1 MVSSASRLILAVD
14 DEPRNLDLLEVLL
27 ESTCHRVQRAGGGVE
42 ALERYHRET
51 PDLVLLDLMMPDV
64 NGFAVL
70 ERLREVREAHP
81 VPVIVVTA
89 GGDRDSRLRA
99 FDLGADEFLDKPIDR
114 AILLKRVQ
122 TLLALFAARD
132 TLSRRN
138 RQLEELHAQ
147 QRELTAFLVHDFKNP
162 LSVIR
167 HNADWL
173 AAELVHADP
182 DIASAVGDVATCA
195 QRLTDMVGDLL
206 LISKLDDAS
215 EVPVSRIHCS
225 FSDIAEQVVR
235 ENSHEA
241 DARSIRLYASNFD
254 NVEGSADPTLLRR
267 VLANLVENSLRYTPA
282 GGRIEVAVRPGA
294 IVVSNTGRPIPEA
307 DRERVF
313 EKFRR
318 ADRSGAY
325 GSVGL
330 GLHFCRR
337 VAESHGGSISVA
349 SDDAWSVQFTFRIA
363 STVQRKAC

>member
-1 MVSSASRLILAVD
+1 MVPNPPRLILAVD

-27 ESTCHRVQRAGGGVE
+27 ESTGHRIVRAEGGAR
-42 ALERYHRET
+42 ALELYEAER
-51 PDLVLLDLMMPDV
+51 PDLVLLDLMMPQV

-70 ERLREVREAHP
+70 ERLREAREANP

-132 TLSRRN
+132 ALAKRN

-147 QRELTAFLVHDFKNP
+147 QQELTAFLVHDFKNP

-167 HNADWL
+167 HNAEWL
-173 AAELVHADP
+173 AGELVDADA
-182 DIASAVGDVATCA
+182 DVFSAVEDVATCA
-195 QRLTDMVGDLL
+195 QRLTEMVGDLL

-215 EVPVSRIHCS
+215 AVPISRVQCS
-225 FSDIAEQVVR
+225 FTDIADQIVR

-241 DARSIRLYASNFD
+241 EARSVSLSTRNFESI
-254 NVEGSADPTLLRR
+254 EGSADPTLLRR

-282 GGRIEVAVRPGA
+282 GGRIEVAVSAGA
-294 IVVSNTGRPIPEA
+294 IVVANTGRPIPEA

-318 ADRSGAY
+318 ADRGAAY

-337 VAESHGGSISVA
+337 VAESHGGSIDVGSDEEWAVRFTLRIPSV
-349 SDDAWSVQFTFRIA
+349 
-363 STVQRKAC
+363 VQRKAC